1 MFQALGL
8 ALEEDGILWEQI
20 VGYASDG
27 ENLMQGQKN
36 SFLIRMKEMVPD
48 LFVLKCFCHSC
59 HLVAE
64 HACAV
69 LSKSSEQLIHDIYNY
84 FKNSPNRQKS
94 YEDFQAFVQC
104 EPQKILK
111 PCQTRWLSVAQCGNR
126 ILDQWN
132 SLELFFVPEAAE
144 TKSPTAERILN
155 ALRSK
160 YLKATL
166 EFTDYVLGDLTGLN
180 KLFQSDK
187 LKLHRLLL
195 EVERVIRMF
204 SHNFMMKPNR
214 YIEFA
219 KINVDDES
227 KWMSI
232 NEVYPGFTAAETLGN
247 MRPHEKES
255 FLIRCRNWYKVAI
268 RQMQKRID
276 LPRPI
281 LEAFVDVDHVAI
293 VKGKA
298 DVKSGG
304 VLASKLP
311 RRLSQCCGVQTMAF
325 PVGR

>member
-1 MFQALGL
+1 M
-8 ALEEDGILWEQI
+8 ECSR
-20 VGYASDG
+20 V
-27 ENLMQGQKN
+27 
-36 SFLIRMKEMVPD
+36 V
-48 LFVLKCFCHSC
+48 
-59 HLVAE
+59 
-64 HACAV
+64 
-69 LSKSSEQLIHDIYNY
+69 
-84 FKNSPNRQKS
+84 
-94 YEDFQAFVQC
+94 
-104 EPQKILK
+104 
-111 PCQTRWLSVAQCGNR
+111 
-126 ILDQWN
+126 
-132 SLELFFVPEAAE
+132 FFPEAAE

-160 YLKATL
+160 YVKATL

-180 KLFQSDK
+180 KLFQSEK
-187 LKLHRLLL
+187 LKLHRLLP

-204 SHNFMMKPNR
+204 SQNFMINR

-219 KINVDDES
+219 KINVGDES
-227 KWMSI
+227 KWISI
-232 NEVYPGFTAAETLGN
+232 NEMYPGFAAAKTLAN
-247 MRPHEKES
+247 VRPHEKES

-311 RRLSQCCGVQTMAF
+311 RRLSQCCGVQTIDRLWRSLLVDEDVKKGGWETRPSHDFWKTMADIEPYKESATF
-325 PVGR
+325 MLEISITPEHRSSGKNFFKVEQ